1 MPHEFEALNYQ
12 HNTRRPAARVAV
24 ALMVIAFVLHAFA
37 VVSRGIAADRVPW
50 ANMYEFCST
59 GALVVSGVYLVTLIF
74 KDLRFVGPMVS
85 GLVLTMLCLATIAF
99 PTPVSP
105 LQPALQSYWL
115 IIHVS
120 IAVAASGVFTITF
133 AMAVL
138 QLMQSRRERLL
149 ASGQESRMGFLRA
162 VPDSVTLENFAFRL
176 NSVGFVFW
184 TFTLAAGAIWADQ
197 AWGRFWGWDT
207 KEVWTFVVWT
217 VYAAYMHARVT
228 RGWNGNRSAWLSIMR
243 LHVRG
248 LQLHRG
254 QHAVPGSALLLR
266 PVTRG
271 AASAHTTTP
280 PAPFRERARLRCCGG
295 GLCRAVLGTSEP
307 RRERGARGAGGRR
320 ARAVAGRQ
328 EKPRG
333 AVHRPSRGRGSVVAR
348 RLTLGVFGVLATGS
362 VGCAR
367 VLVGG
372 LLTAGAPPAARV
384 RARAAERV
392 VRGVRPRGGVRPA
405 RVGGV
410 QRLIYLRLGP
420 RGLTGAL
427 ELVLPLLQLARLLL
441 LLAALLEIAQELG
454 SSSGPRPR
462 AASRA
467 ASSVRG
473 RPKKSHSTAP
483 TTGSRRMMSSHAPL
497 GTARTRYLSDCAH
510 SMSA

>member
-1 MPHEFEALNYQ
+1 MGSDINVTLGNWSEWFMLLAAMTYMVAFVAFVWDLAPHSTTPAVKARSRAAKQAAAERKSEQLVGAGAGVAGGSSAAGSAGAVAGPAASGASGEATPAADAGGTVSDEFRTSAQNTTKGAGEFEALNYQ

-228 RGWNGNRSAWLSIMR
+228 RGWNGNRSAWLSIAGYMCVVFNFTVVNTLFPG
-243 LHVRG
+243 LHSYSG
-248 LQLHRG
+248 L
-254 QHAVPGSALLLR
+254 
-266 PVTRG
+266 
-271 AASAHTTTP
+271 
-280 PAPFRERARLRCCGG
+280 
-295 GLCRAVLGTSEP
+295 
-307 RRERGARGAGGRR
+307 
-320 ARAVAGRQ
+320 
-328 EKPRG
+328 
-333 AVHRPSRGRGSVVAR
+333 
-348 RLTLGVFGVLATGS
+348 
-362 VGCAR
+362 
-367 VLVGG
+367 
-372 LLTAGAPPAARV
+372 
-384 RARAAERV
+384 
-392 VRGVRPRGGVRPA
+392 
-405 RVGGV
+405 
-410 QRLIYLRLGP
+410 
-420 RGLTGAL
+420 
-427 ELVLPLLQLARLLL
+427 
-441 LLAALLEIAQELG
+441 
-454 SSSGPRPR
+454 
-462 AASRA
+462 
-467 ASSVRG
+467 
-473 RPKKSHSTAP
+473 
-483 TTGSRRMMSSHAPL
+483 
-497 GTARTRYLSDCAH
+497 
-510 SMSA
+510 